1 MGKTAMMISL
11 PNSQN
16 ITRVVLSNGITILVY
31 ENPHAHSVVLSG
43 MMHGGA
49 IHETPAQNGLASMTA
64 TALMRG
70 THTRD
75 FDTIHSTLEDI
86 GADLGVGSGTHHV
99 SFGGKALA
107 EDLPVLVE
115 LLNDVLRNPSF
126 PERQIERLRGERLTW
141 LKYQEQDTRRQAA
154 RAFRENLYPQHH
166 PYHYSPRGTLATIPE
181 LSVDDIRGF
190 HAQHYGPEG
199 FTIGVVGAVT
209 AAQVVDLINRTLG
222 DWTNPRQQPVPALPA
237 VKPPD
242 AIRRVSVPVPGK
254 TQSDIMLGVV
264 GPARLDPDHQAAS
277 LANSVLGQFGMMG
290 RIGEAVRE
298 KSGMAYYAYSRLEG
312 GLGPGSWYITAGVN
326 PDNIERAVELCVGE
340 IRRIMTELID
350 DSDLADNQS
359 YYVKRLPLQLESNE
373 GLCSTMLTMEIYNLG
388 FDYILRY
395 RDLIN
400 ALTKEDLRAAV
411 QHYWN
416 PDAYVLTI
424 AGSEPD

>member
-1 MGKTAMMISL
+1 MTVNV
-11 PNSQN
+11 PNANN
-16 ITRVVLSNGITILVY
+16 ITRAVLANGVTVLVH
-31 ENPHAHSVVLSG
+31 ENPHTQSVVLSG
-43 MMHGGA
+43 IMRGGA

-64 TALMRG
+64 AALMRG
-70 THTRD
+70 TQRRD

-107 EDLPVLVE
+107 EDLPVLVD
-115 LLNDVLRNPSF
+115 LLNDVLRYPAF
-126 PERQIERLRGERLTW
+126 PERQVERLRGERLTW

-181 LSVDDIRGF
+181 LAVDDLRDF
-190 HAQHYGPEG
+190 HARHYGPDG
-199 FTIGVVGAVT
+199 LTIAVVGAVE
-209 AAQVVDLINRTLG
+209 AGQVVDQISAALG
-222 DWTNPRQQPVPALPA
+222 DWHNPRQEPIPQMPTVPAPQ
-237 VKPPD
+237 
-242 AIRRVSVPVPGK
+242 AIRRVTVPVPGK

-264 GPARLDPDHQAAS
+264 GPSRLDPDYQAAS

-290 RIGEAVRE
+290 RIGEVVRE

-312 GLGPGSWYITAGVN
+312 GLGPGSWFVTAGVH
-326 PDNIERAVELCVGE
+326 PDNIERTVELCVDE
-340 IRRIMTELID
+340 IRRIGLELID
-350 DSDLADNQS
+350 EIDLADNQS

-373 GLCSTMLTMEIYNLG
+373 GLCSTILTMEMYGLG

-395 RDLIN
+395 REDIE
-400 ALTKEDLRAAV
+400 ALTREELRAAV

-424 AGSEPD
+424 AGSTPN